1 MAISYEL
8 HAESA
13 EPPARVFAAVVDLSR
28 WDAYIGVRIRGP
40 QRAVVAGD
48 RVDVGVRVAGVDVQC
63 SFFVDVVEPPVDG
76 RAGRVA
82 MGATEGPVVGT
93 VAGSVVGMDLGGS
106 MLTVAV
112 EGQGRGAV
120 RFLERPLTVILAKW
134 ATHQTRHI
142 LALAAA
148 R

>member
-13 EPPARVFAAVVDLSR
+13 EPPARVFDAVVDLSR
-28 WDAYIGVRIRGP
+28 WDSYIGVRIRGP
-40 QRAVVAGD
+40 QRAVVTGD
-48 RVDVGVRVAGVDVQC
+48 RIDVGLRVASIDIQC
-63 SFFVDVVEPPVDG
+63 AFFVDLVEPPGDG

-82 MGATEGPVVGT
+82 MGAVEGPVVGT
-93 VAGSVVGMDLGGS
+93 VAGSVVGTDLGGS

-112 EGQGRGAV
+112 EGQGRGPV
-120 RFLERPLTVILAKW
+120 RFVERPLTVILSKW
-134 ATHQTRHI
+134 AVHQTRHI
-142 LALAAA
+142 LSLAAA